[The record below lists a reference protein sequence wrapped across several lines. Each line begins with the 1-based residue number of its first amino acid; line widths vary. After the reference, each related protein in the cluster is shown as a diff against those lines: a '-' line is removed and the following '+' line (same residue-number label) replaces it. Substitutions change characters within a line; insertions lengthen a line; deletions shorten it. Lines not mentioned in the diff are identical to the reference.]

1 MPDAQASPA
10 IPYGWLNHLLVNVIL
25 GLFVLSV
32 VLLVYSF
39 FTRRFRKRRIRVLS
53 LWAFG
58 GMLATA
64 AANYALIFFV
74 ILPTLA
80 ADGQNASRGSR
91 TAVGDRAPAFSV
103 QMTDGTT
110 RSSGELRG
118 KVTVVSFFATW
129 CGPCILEL
137 PHLQEL
143 YKRHQGDDRFEMLVI
158 GREETQ
164 ETVQE
169 FVREHGWTFPAAADS
184 ERRTFDL
191 FAENGIPRVYV
202 IAPEGKIAFQSIGFT
217 ERGITR
223 LGESVDSLLGTL
235 PRS

>member
-1 MPDAQASPA
+1 MPGAHV
-10 IPYGWLNHLLVNVIL
+10 PYGWLNHLLANAIL
-25 GLFVLSV
+25 GLFVMSV

-39 FTRRFRKRRIRVLS
+39 FTRGEPKRQIRLLS

-80 ADGQNASRGSR
+80 AEGQNASRGSR
-91 TAVGDRAPAFSV
+91 TAVGDRAPAFTV
-103 QMTDGTT
+103 QMADGTT

-143 YKRHQGDDRFEMLVI
+143 YERHQGDDRFELLVI
-158 GREETQ
+158 GREETT
-164 ETVQE
+164 ETVLA
-169 FVREHGWTFPAAADS
+169 FVREHAWTFPAAADP
-184 ERRTFDL
+184 ERETFDL

-202 IAPEGKIAFQSIGFT
+202 IAPDGTIAFQSIGFT
-217 ERGITR
+217 EQGIAR
-223 LGESVDSLLGTL
+223 LEEAVDSLLETP